1 MENQTIWVLVENK
14 DKLDNNNGAIDI
26 YNEGKK
32 LNDDMYKININIVD
46 EKDINKYM
54 KCDIKL
60 PSNLKVI
67 VRSKLYGVMEYL
79 EGSGVKLYNNL
90 NATKKASNKL
100 WCNGLVESKGFIKVP
115 ITFKDT
121 EYKQIVNKIG
131 VPFIYKDN
139 YGFKGEGVYLIK
151 NEEDFNRIKYELG
164 KGIDKYIAQEYIKSS
179 YGMDVRVYVVRDK
192 VITSI
197 KRKASKGFKS
207 NVSGGGDVSYEE
219 IKINNRIKEGII
231 NLGKELDLSLYCVDL
246 LIGNNGEYMFCEV
259 NTNVGFSLIK
269 DDIRYN
275 IPKEYIEDVLLH

>member
-1 MENQTIWVLVENK
+1 MENQTIWVLVEDKNK
-14 DKLDNNNGAIDI
+14 LENNNGAFNI
-26 YNEGKK
+26 YNEGVLKYSGK
-32 LNDDMYKININIVD
+32 CKISIVD
-46 EKDINKYM
+46 KNDVDVYIKDNL
-54 KCDIKL
+54 DL

-67 VRSKLYGVMEYL
+67 VRSKLYDIMEYF
-79 EGSGVKLYNNL
+79 EGRGVKLYNNL
-90 NATKKASNKL
+90 DATKKASDKL
-100 WCNGLVESKGFIKVP
+100 WCNTLVEGKGFIKIP

-121 EYKQIVNKIG
+121 DYKSIVSKIG

-151 NEEDFNRIKYELG
+151 NEEDFNRVKYELG
-164 KGIDKYIAQEYIKSS
+164 EGLTNYIAQEYIKSS

-192 VITSI
+192 IITGI

-207 NVSGGGDVSYEE
+207 NVSGGGEVSYEE
-219 IKINNRIKEGII
+219 IKIDNRIKEGII

-246 LIGNNGEYMFCEV
+246 LIGEKDEYVFCEI

-269 DDIRYN
+269 DDSKYN